1 MIECMLVGGIVSVC
15 VHVYM
20 CVYGGCMCVCVCTWV
35 GVVTCVCLHTWNTMS
50 PKVECYSVWV
60 I

>member
-20 CVYGGCMCVCVCTWV
+20 CVYRGCMCIWVCVYLGGCSHM
-35 GVVTCVCLHTWNTMS
+35 CVFAYMEHHE
-50 PKVECYSVWV
+50 PKS
-60 I
+60 

>member
-1 MIECMLVGGIVSVC
+1 MLVGGIVSVC

-20 CVYGGCMCVCVCTWV
+20 CVYRGCMCVCVCTWV

-50 PKVECYSVWV
+50 PKVECYSIWV